1 MVQFYFIT
9 IIFLVVGALILLA
22 EEYGEKFAA
31 IIKLRNLMF
40 RNQTNTIV
48 LLVLTAVTGILKLIS
63 PMSPGPVVL
72 GDFFPAITLIAVAV
86 FYGFEMKSLGSD
98 VSKSDEG
105 DSLIDDSLFID
116 SEIVD
121 KAEGFYY
128 KNKSLLGY
136 ITLGIALF
144 HFMFP
149 GAVLL

>member
-9 IIFLVVGALILLA
+9 IIFLIVGALILLA

-72 GDFFPAITLIAVAV
+72 GDFFPAITLI
-86 FYGFEMKSLGSD
+86 E
-98 VSKSDEG
+98 
-105 DSLIDDSLFID
+105 
-116 SEIVD
+116 
-121 KAEGFYY
+121 
-128 KNKSLLGY
+128 LLS
-136 ITLGIALF
+136 
-144 HFMFP
+144 FMD
-149 GAVLL
+149 LR